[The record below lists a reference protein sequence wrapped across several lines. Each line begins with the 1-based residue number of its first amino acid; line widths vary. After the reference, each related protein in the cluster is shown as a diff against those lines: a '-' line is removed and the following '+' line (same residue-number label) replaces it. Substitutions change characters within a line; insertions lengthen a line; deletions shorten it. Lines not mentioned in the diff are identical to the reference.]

1 MDKDKLLIRPVEA
14 AHLLSVSRSKLY
26 ELVASGALPSV
37 RLEGGRLLRIPL
49 SAIRKLAES
58 TQSDER

>member
-1 MDKDKLLIRPVEA
+1 MDENKLLIRPVEA

-58 TQSDER
+58 ARSDER